1 MYVPSI
7 PWWDPAV
14 TDAETGFTLC
24 DTAQLEDG
32 QQAHQEAANSVSR
45 GTDDNAVSPSDEVSH
60 TYTCAMTEHMLL
72 CSDVLCIRKR
82 PEVL

>member
-7 PWWDPAV
+7 PWWDPAI
-14 TDAETGFTLC
+14 TDAETDFTLC

-32 QQAHQEAANSVSR
+32 QQAYQQAADSVPT
-45 GTDDNAVSPSDEVSH
+45 GTDDNAVRPSDEVSH
-60 TYTCAMTEHMLL
+60 TYTYAIAEHMLL